1 MCQKLK
7 AASPFVK
14 ILWHVAWAAILQRVT
29 RLTRLGSVVRN
40 FGLITGKDGL
50 IIGWMDIKLEHRTF
64 SMTVLADWQI
74 RSYCESSQMVHP
86 FALDLLNPASLDV
99 RLGFNLMIE
108 VADTD
113 ELQRVDISH
122 RTADNPYFLQ
132 PGEFCLAETIE
143 TFNLPDTVS
152 CQFVLKSSRAR
163 SGLNHLLAGWCDPG
177 WHGSK
182 LTLELKNERRFHEIP
197 LYPNLKIG
205 QMVFHYMS
213 EIPVRSYRE
222 VGHYNNHLTVM
233 PNIVDRQTA

>member
-1 MCQKLK
+1 M
-7 AASPFVK
+7 A
-14 ILWHVAWAAILQRVT
+14 
-29 RLTRLGSVVRN
+29 
-40 FGLITGKDGL
+40 
-50 IIGWMDIKLEHRTF
+50 IKLEHRTI

-108 VADTD
+108 VADTP
-113 ELQRVDISH
+113 ELQRIDISD
-122 RTADNPYFLQ
+122 RTEDNPYFLQ

-143 TFNLPDTVS
+143 TFNLPDTIS

-182 LTLELKNERRFHEIP
+182 LTLELKNERRFHDIP

-213 EIPVRSYRE
+213 EIPVRSYRHT
-222 VGHYNNHLTVM
+222 GHYNNHLTVM